1 MGFSW
6 RKGGGGCAPALTPI
20 LDFVRLTEWILPWAS
35 CKQTETE
42 FHASMAVGKSTLM
55 NILAQLDTNCE
66 GNVTLVR
73 LDEHG

>member
-1 MGFSW
+1 
-6 RKGGGGCAPALTPI
+6 
-20 LDFVRLTEWILPWAS
+20 
-35 CKQTETE
+35 
-42 FHASMAVGKSTLM
+42 MAVGKSTLM